1 MCKFCEQT
9 KRNNPSYIYC
19 PYCGKTY
26 NSLGFTPKYVIIT
39 KYDDR
44 YDPWGRPKG
53 LGTTTLI
60 EIKR

>member
-1 MCKFCEQT
+1 MCKFCKQT

-19 PYCGKTY
+19 PYCGKSY
-26 NSLGFTPKYVIIT
+26 NPLGFTPKYVTTT
-39 KYDDR
+39 KYDDCDS
-44 YDPWGRPKG
+44 YGRPKG